1 MPGPVYLTQPNI
13 VRLPQL
19 LQEIRKG
26 EIRIPRFQRPFVWTP
41 DQRLLLFDS
50 IYQGMPIGSI
60 LVWRTRVHD
69 LQSYSHLGHLPL
81 ISHPGSDDASDGVK
95 QYLLDGHQRVT
106 TLYSTLGQALK
117 DEEGNSA
124 TSAGADAGQED
135 SEADLWIVYFDLE
148 EKEFQLHTR
157 QKAEPPQTWLPLSIL
172 FDPFQLYE
180 FQKNLLKSGVGETL
194 VHRAESLAS
203 TFKDY
208 NIPMVPIVTDDLD
221 LVTESFQRVNSA
233 GTDMDQVHMVS
244 ALTWTAD
251 FDLNER
257 MQEIQAELGQEGW
270 QDLEEKIILSTCK
283 AALGLDVYRSEV
295 KAIQESLKEDPE
307 VLDRATLSLLE
318 AAKFLREHC
327 KVYGPA
333 TLPYSFQ
340 VILLAE
346 AIRLGTQDLEKNLT
360 SDLAEALRQWFWV
373 TTYTEYFAGINST
386 RLSSEFKHL
395 KKVAIQGKTPMPPG
409 LPNKKVRA
417 TRRFDFRAARSRAL
431 ALRLAELSN
440 QPDQTFRLLA
450 ENGKDA
456 APMLVP
462 SRKIKDREIAQEPA
476 NRIVIAPTEFPGL
489 RKRLLQDPLGCDP
502 QMLERHAIDRDAAEA
517 LAREDWKSFVEL
529 RRNRLDEIER
539 CFVEGLDLEY
549 VVE

>member
-41 DQRLLLFDS
+41 EQRLLLFDS

-60 LVWRTRVHD
+60 LVWRTGEHD

-81 ISHPGSDDASDGVK
+81 TTPEGEDSSDGVK
-95 QYLLDGHQRVT
+95 QYLLDGHQRLT
-106 TLYSTLGQALK
+106 TLYSTLGQGLR
-117 DEEGNSA
+117 DEEGDPSA
-124 TSAGADAGQED
+124 SERAAAGQD
-135 SEADLWIVYFDLE
+135 DTEADSWTVYFDLE
-148 EKEFQLHTR
+148 DREFRLPTR
-157 QKAEPPQTWLPLSIL
+157 QSSAPPETWFPLSIL

-180 FQKNLLKSGVGETL
+180 FQKRLLESGVSKNL
-194 VHRAESLAS
+194 VHRAESLTN

-244 ALTWTAD
+244 ALTWTGD

-257 MQEIQAELGQEGW
+257 MQEIQEALGQEGW
-270 QDLEEKIILSTCK
+270 QDLEEKIILNTCK

-295 KAIQESLKEDPE
+295 KAIREALKDDPE
-307 VLDRATLSLLE
+307 VLDRATSLLL
-318 AAKFLREHC
+318 AAARFLRESC
-327 KVYGPA
+327 NVFGPA

-340 VILLAE
+340 ITLLAE
-346 AIRLGTQDLEKNLT
+346 AIRLGTRNLQQELTPDLI
-360 SDLAEALRQWFWV
+360 EALQRWFWI

-386 RLSSEFKHL
+386 RLSLEFEHL
-395 KKVAIQGKTPMPPG
+395 RGVAIRGDDPRPPG
-409 LPNKKVRA
+409 LPNNKVRA

-431 ALRLAELSN
+431 SLRLAELSEN
-440 QPDQTFRLLA
+440 PEQSFRLLA
-450 ENGKDA
+450 EHGKDA

-462 SRKIKDREIAQEPA
+462 SRKVKDREVAQEPA
-476 NRIVIAPTEFPGL
+476 NRIVVSPAELLSL
-489 RKRLLQDPLGCDP
+489 RKQLLNDPLGDP
-502 QMLERHAIDRDAAEA
+502 QVLERHAIDSEAAKA
-517 LAREDWKSFVEL
+517 LARQDWKCFVEC
-529 RRNRLDEIER
+529 RRRRLDEIER
-539 CFVEGLDLEY
+539 EFVQDLDLEY

>member
-13 VRLPQL
+13 IRLPQL

-41 DQRLLLFDS
+41 EQRLLLFDS
-50 IYQGMPIGSI
+50 IYRGMPIGSI
-60 LVWRTRVHD
+60 LVWRTGEHD

-81 ISHPGSDDASDGVK
+81 TASRDEDSSDGVK
-95 QYLLDGHQRVT
+95 QYLLDGHQRLT
-106 TLYSTLGQALK
+106 TLYSTLGQGLR
-117 DEEGNSA
+117 DEEGDPSA
-124 TSAGADAGQED
+124 SEVTIVGQD
-135 SEADLWIVYFDLE
+135 DGEADSWIVYFDLE
-148 EKEFQLHTR
+148 NRGFELHTR
-157 QKAEPPQTWLPLSIL
+157 QSSEPPQTWLPLSIL
-172 FDPFQLYE
+172 FNPFQLYE
-180 FQKNLLKSGVGETL
+180 FQKHLLEADVSETL
-194 VHRAESLAS
+194 VHRAEALAS

-257 MQEIQAELGQEGW
+257 MQEIQEELGQEGW
-270 QDLEEKIILSTCK
+270 QDLEEKIILNTCK

-295 KAIQESLKEDPE
+295 RAIQMALKKDPE
-307 VLDRATLSLLE
+307 VLDRATRSLLE
-318 AAKFLREHC
+318 AARFLRESC
-327 KVYGPA
+327 MVYGPA

-346 AIRLGTQDLEKNLT
+346 AIRLGTQDLQQ
-360 SDLAEALRQWFWV
+360 DLSPDLMEALRQWFWI
-373 TTYTEYFAGINST
+373 TTYTEYFASINST
-386 RLSSEFKHL
+386 RLSSELDHL
-395 KKVAIQGKTPMPPG
+395 RGVASQGEDPRPPG
-409 LPNKKVRA
+409 LPNNRVRA

-431 ALRLAELSN
+431 SLRLAELSEKPE
-440 QPDQTFRLLA
+440 QSFRLLA
-450 ENGKDA
+450 EHGRDA

-462 SRKIKDREIAQEPA
+462 SRKVRDREIAQEPA
-476 NRIVIAPTEFPGL
+476 NRVVISPTELPLL
-489 RKRLLQDPLGCDP
+489 RQQLLQDPLDCDP
-502 QMLERHAIDRDAAEA
+502 QILERHAIPQEAARA
-517 LAREDWKSFVEL
+517 LAQRGWRAFVEY
-529 RRNRLDEIER
+529 RRRRLDEIEKE
-539 CFVEGLDLEY
+539 FVEDLGLEY